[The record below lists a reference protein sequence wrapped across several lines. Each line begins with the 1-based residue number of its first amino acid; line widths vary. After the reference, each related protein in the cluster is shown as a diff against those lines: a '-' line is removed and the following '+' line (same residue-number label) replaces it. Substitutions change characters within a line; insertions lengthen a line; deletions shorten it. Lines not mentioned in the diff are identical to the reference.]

1 MRTLHGEPEGL
12 ANLLTQPEDVLDT
25 EDEEIDPTFDLNS
38 RIKSDSGHIAESF
51 CEEWVCQLEWED
63 RDSLGLFL
71 CFQLTTLLG
80 KGETEAAGMMI
91 GKSDKTIHEWRSN
104 VFESGE
110 VPHSKQGQYQRTGVL
125 WKNEDLNKKAS
136 RYIRENAA
144 VKGNLNL
151 TAGKF
156 SLWVND
162 ELLPNET
169 LEPGFPR
176 KISAQTARKWMHQL
190 GFEVLESKKG
200 TFVDGHE
207 REDVV
212 EY

>member
-1 MRTLHGEPEGL
+1 M
-12 ANLLTQPEDVLDT
+12 
-25 EDEEIDPTFDLNS
+25 
-38 RIKSDSGHIAESF
+38 SGDQI
-51 CEEWVCQLEWED
+51 
-63 RDSLGLFL
+63 FL
-71 CFQLTTLLG
+71 
-80 KGETEAAGMMI
+80 
-91 GKSDKTIHEWRSN
+91 
-104 VFESGE
+104 SGE

-144 VKGNLNL
+144 VKGKPNL
-151 TAGKF
+151 TGGKF
-156 SLWVND
+156 CLWVND

-176 KISAQTARKWMHQL
+176 KVSVQTARKWMHEL
-190 GFEVLESKKG
+190 GFEVLESKKS

-212 EY
+212 EYRKKFLGRMVTLGFLNAANAPHR